1 MRILYIYSELT
12 IKGGADKIIIEKANY
27 FVRHGY
33 EVTIVTESQMGRP
46 LAFPLDSN
54 VRLIDMELDFNE
66 QYRHGSLRRL
76 WIYLKLMSRYKKKL
90 SAVLMKEN
98 ADIAITTLG
107 RSTSI
112 LPYVNDKSIKIGEAH
127 TTKRNL
133 RSLHL
138 LEYRGGIYKYAANFL
153 RWKMERD
160 ISHLKALVLLTP
172 EDAKDWSS
180 TVKTHVIPNPITLI
194 PSISASL
201 NNKQVLM
208 VGRYNDAKGYDYL
221 IDAWEIV
228 HHRHP
233 DWILNVYGSGELYDQ
248 VVKWISVKNLEGT
261 IILHEPTSKI
271 MDKYL
276 ESSICV
282 LSSRYEGFSLV
293 IVEAMACGVPCVSF
307 DSPHGPRN
315 IIRNGEDGILVE
327 YLNSQALADGICCLI
342 ENVDLRKELGSNARR
357 NVIRFSEDVVMKQWD
372 ELFKSLT
379 L

>member
-1 MRILYIYSELT
+1 
-12 IKGGADKIIIEKANY
+12 
-27 FVRHGY
+27 
-33 EVTIVTESQMGRP
+33 
-46 LAFPLDSN
+46 
-54 VRLIDMELDFNE
+54 
-66 QYRHGSLRRL
+66 
-76 WIYLKLMSRYKKKL
+76 
-90 SAVLMKEN
+90 
-98 ADIAITTLG
+98 
-107 RSTSI
+107 
-112 LPYVNDKSIKIGEAH
+112 
-127 TTKRNL
+127 
-133 RSLHL
+133 
-138 LEYRGGIYKYAANFL
+138 
-153 RWKMERD
+153 MERD

-342 ENVDLRKELGSNARR
+342 ENVDFRKELGSNARR

>member
-1 MRILYIYSELT
+1 MHILYIYPELT

-33 EVTIVTESQMGRP
+33 EITIVTESQMGLP

-54 VRLIDMELDFNE
+54 VRHIDMELDFNE

-98 ADIAITTLG
+98 ADVVITTLG

-133 RSLHL
+133 RSLHM
-138 LEYRGGIYKYAANFL
+138 LEYRGGIYKYAARFL

-172 EDAKDWSS
+172 EDANDWSS
-180 TVKTHVIPNPITLI
+180 TVKTHVIPNPVSLI

-201 NNKQVLM
+201 KNKQVLM

-221 IDAWEIV
+221 IDAWDIV

-248 VVKWISVKNLEGT
+248 VVKWISVKNLEET
-261 IILHEPTSKI
+261 IILHEPTSQI

>member
-1 MRILYIYSELT
+1 MHILYIYSELT

-27 FVRHGY
+27 FARHGY
-33 EVTIVTESQMGRP
+33 EVTIVTEAQMGRP
-46 LAFPLDSN
+46 LAFPLDSS
-54 VRLIDMELDFNE
+54 VKHIDMGLDFNE

-76 WIYLKLMSRYKKKL
+76 WIYLKLMSQYKKML
-90 SAVLMKEN
+90 TAFLMKEKV
-98 ADIAITTLG
+98 DIAITTLG
-107 RSTSI
+107 RSIGI
-112 LPYVNDKSIKIGEAH
+112 LPYINDKSIKIGEAH

-138 LEYRGGIYKYAANFL
+138 LECRGGIYKFVAKFM
-153 RWKMERD
+153 RWNMERN
-160 ISHLKALVLLTP
+160 ISHLKSLVLLTP
-172 EDAKDWSS
+172 EDAKDWGAI
-180 TVKTHVIPNPITLI
+180 VETHVIPNPIALI
-194 PSISASL
+194 PSMPATL

-221 IDAWEIV
+221 IDAWAIV
-228 HHRHP
+228 HQRHP

-248 VVKWISVKNLEGT
+248 VVKWISVKHLEKT
-261 IILHEPTSKI
+261 IILHEPTVEI
-271 MDKYL
+271 IERYL

-293 IVEAMACGVPCVSF
+293 IVEAMSCGVPCVSF

-315 IIRNGEDGILVE
+315 IIRNGEDGIIVE
-327 YLNSQALADGICCLI
+327 YLNSQALADGICSLI
-342 ENVDLRKELGSNARR
+342 ENVKLRKELGSNARK

>member
-1 MRILYIYSELT
+1 MHILYIYSELT

-33 EVTIVTESQMGRP
+33 EVTIVTEAQMGRP
-46 LAFPLDSN
+46 LAFPLDSS
-54 VRLIDMELDFNE
+54 VKHIDMGLNFNE

-76 WIYLKLMSRYKKKL
+76 WIYLKLMSQYKRIL
-90 SAVLMKEN
+90 STILMKEN

-107 RSTSI
+107 RSISI
-112 LPYVNDKSIKIGEAH
+112 LPYVNDKSVKIGEAH

-138 LEYRGGIYKYAANFL
+138 LECRGGIHKYVANFM
-153 RWKMERD
+153 RWKMERN
-160 ISHLKALVLLTP
+160 ISHLKSLVLLTP
-172 EDAKDWSS
+172 EDANDWSS
-180 TVKTHVIPNPITLI
+180 IVETHVIPNPISLI
-194 PSISASL
+194 PSVPASL

-221 IDAWEIV
+221 IDAWAIV

-233 DWILNVYGSGELYDQ
+233 DWILNVYGSGELHDQ
-248 VVKWISVKNLEGT
+248 VVKWISVKHLEKT
-261 IILHEPTSKI
+261 IILHEPTSEI
-271 MDKYL
+271 IERYL

-293 IVEAMACGVPCVSF
+293 IVEAMSCGVPCVSF

-315 IIRNGEDGILVE
+315 IIRNGEDGIIVE
-327 YLNSQALADGICCLI
+327 YLNSQALADGICSLI
-342 ENVDLRKELGSNARR
+342 ENVKLRKELGSNARK
-357 NVIRFSEDVVMKQWD
+357 NVIRFSEEVVMKQWD
-372 ELFKSLT
+372 DLFKSLT